1 MQKITRTLA
10 CALLL
15 TSNIAMAEKCLNPD
29 KGKYADNDRRNA
41 DYVECPSNQPA
52 NTYGALGAIG
62 KIFGKYMADDAP
74 KAEVRDDNAG
84 IKKKEKGSF
93 ISKFW
98 SKDKAESP
106 EPEAKPADEKKATV
120 EPAPSEN
127 H

>member
-1 MQKITRTLA
+1 MQKITCALA
-10 CALLL
+10 SALLL
-15 TSNIAMAEKCLNPD
+15 TCNIAMAERCLNPD
-29 KGKYADNDRRNA
+29 KSKYADNDRRNA
-41 DYVECPSNQPA
+41 DYVECPSNQPT

-62 KIFGKYMADDAP
+62 KIFGKYMADDTP
-74 KAEVRDDNAG
+74 KAEVQDDTASV
-84 IKKKEKGSF
+84 KRKEKSSF

-106 EPEAKPADEKKATV
+106 DQEVKPTDDKKEKV